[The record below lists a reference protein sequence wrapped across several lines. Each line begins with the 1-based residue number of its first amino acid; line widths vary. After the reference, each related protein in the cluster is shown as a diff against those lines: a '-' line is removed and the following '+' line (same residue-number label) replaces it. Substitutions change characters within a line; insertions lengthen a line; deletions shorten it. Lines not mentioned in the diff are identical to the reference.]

1 MPPDKLTPESVPEVF
16 APEMSTALGIN
27 NLGQSCGF

>member
-1 MPPDKLTPESVPEVF
+1 
-16 APEMSTALGIN
+16 MSTALGIN